1 MKKETTIKLLNLI
14 IVLLLIVILT
24 VTYKEYKQYKS
35 IPCFGLQAPPENY
48 ALLRLIPY
56 IGIMLLLPALLILI
70 RHFVFKKSVTK
81 NNLI

>member
-14 IVLLLIVILT
+14 IVLLLIIILT
-24 VTYKEYKQYKS
+24 ITYKVYKQYKS

-56 IGIMLLLPALLILI
+56 IGIMLLFPTVLIVI
-70 RHFVFKKSVTK
+70 RHFIIKNTTSK
-81 NNLI
+81 NNPI